1 MPDYGSYGPG
11 PGYQPVHSGFTVYQA
26 GKEKT
31 PSGGGGVPWG
41 KVGQVGAA
49 LLPLLGTALSMR
61 EAQKN
66 REFQERMSSTSHQRE
81 VDDLLKAGLNPLLSG
96 MRGASTPGGA
106 EGEVGDLTRGITTA
120 MQAAQFNAQTEL
132 LKGQASREFNSAALL
147 ATQNEEQ
154 RGTLGLAAGESRL
167 RQELLGLDVRQRS
180 ALFNTAIAQAQAS
193 LDQTRS
199 SAANLD
205 ARTALDELD
214 RARAM
219 NAEQLE
225 QWLKGGSPAVRLFL
239 DVLRGLR
246 R

>member
-1 MPDYGSYGPG
+1 MTDYRELDLYGA
-11 PGYQPVHSGFTVYQA
+11 GYTPAHSGFTVMQSS
-26 GKEKT
+26 KEKT
-31 PSGGGGVPWG
+31 PGGGIPWG
-41 KVGQVGAA
+41 KIGTGAAA
-49 LLPLLGTALSMR
+49 LLPVLGTVLSMR

-66 REFQERMSSTSHQRE
+66 REFQERMSSTAHQRE
-81 VDDLLKAGLNPLLSG
+81 VDDLKKAGLNPALSA
-96 MRGASTPGGA
+96 MRGASSPGGA
-106 EGEVGDLTRGITTA
+106 EGEVGDLTRGITSA
-120 MQAAQFNAQTEL
+120 MQAAQFQAQTKL
-132 LKGQASREFNSAALL
+132 LSAQADREYNSAALL

-167 RQELLGLDVRQRS
+167 RQELQALDVRQRT
-180 ALFNTAIAQAQAS
+180 ALFNTVIAQAQAA

-219 NAEQLE
+219 NSQQLE